1 MAVSVLRTVSARDDQ
16 SQTQQFLYKGIT
28 HLTPFIKSTVGNL
41 VYVGNLPAYSLKQ
54 ETIVRINTTLTAA
67 CELEVGTSD
76 SKARFA
82 TTADVDCRNAD
93 TYVVDRGYGF
103 RSTVDVPVYVRLTT
117 GSTAIAQGGADVWIS
132 YLKGDSAGST
142 A

>member
-1 MAVSVLRTVSARDDQ
+1 MAFQIKRTQSARDNNVQ
-16 SQTQQFLYKGIT
+16 GQQYLYRGIT
-28 HLTPFIKSTVGNL
+28 HLTPEIKSTVGNL
-41 VYVGNLPAYSLKQ
+41 VYVGVLPAYSIKQ
-54 ETIVRINTTLTAA
+54 ETIVRLNTTFTAA
-67 CELEVGTSD
+67 CELEIGTSD

-82 TTADVDCRNAD
+82 TTADVDCRTAD

-117 GSTAIAQGGADVWIS
+117 GSTAIALGGADIWIS